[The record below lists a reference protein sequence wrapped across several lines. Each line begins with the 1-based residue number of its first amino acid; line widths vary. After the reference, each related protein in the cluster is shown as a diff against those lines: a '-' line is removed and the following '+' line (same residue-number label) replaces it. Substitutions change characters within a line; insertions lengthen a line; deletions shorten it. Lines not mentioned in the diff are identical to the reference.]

1 MKRQTMLAVGTGVS
15 ILAAVTWTTT
25 SFAQEVVVAEPAPRP
40 VVAEQ
45 THYAPPNR
53 ALLGGGLIAFGGSY
67 IPSVIVAAANNNPY
81 DNHLYIPVVGPWL
94 DLGNRPAC
102 GGVFQ
107 TGCGTETGFRT
118 LLVVDGIFQG
128 AGATLDAP
136 WPGGAR
142 AAQHRLDGEG
152 RPAERPRPSGAGEP
166 GRVWRSGLRKLLSGP
181 SRRARLVAGR
191 RARRE
196 GVSGLLPGVI
206 QDLTVATSSF
216 AVVRGPDEQ
225 IVRDHSAYARA
236 PRFAAACSAGV
247 LVTPRS
253 RAVCRMR
260 LRCSA
265 SNSMPVRSLCAA
277 GSHFTTSSIVE

>member
-67 IPSVIVAAANNNPY
+67 IPSVIVAAANDNSY

-94 DLGNRPAC
+94 DLGNRPPC

-107 TGCGTETGFRT
+107 TGCGTETGFRA

-128 AGATLDAP
+128 AGALSTLLGLVVPERRSTVLTAKADKPSVHVLPAQVSRD
-136 WPGGAR
+136 GYGV
-142 AAQHRLDGEG
+142 AAFGN
-152 RPAERPRPSGAGEP
+152 
-166 GRVWRSGLRKLLSGP
+166 
-181 SRRARLVAGR
+181 
-191 RARRE
+191 
-196 GVSGLLPGVI
+196 
-206 QDLTVATSSF
+206 F
-216 AVVRGPDEQ
+216 
-225 IVRDHSAYARA
+225 
-236 PRFAAACSAGV
+236 
-247 LVTPRS
+247 
-253 RAVCRMR
+253 
-260 LRCSA
+260 
-265 SNSMPVRSLCAA
+265 
-277 GSHFTTSSIVE
+277 